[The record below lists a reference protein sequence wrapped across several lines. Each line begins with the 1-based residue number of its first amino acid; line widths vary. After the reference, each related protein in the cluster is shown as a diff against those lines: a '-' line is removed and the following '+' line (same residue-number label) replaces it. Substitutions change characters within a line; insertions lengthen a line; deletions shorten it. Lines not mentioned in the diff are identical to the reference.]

1 MDFFKC
7 GFEPYLCARNMDNEV
22 GMMQLFAARSGGIS
36 MRSRDRLAGQKKKK
50 QLVSCCNIVTGSLT
64 SGCRYRPTDV
74 QNSV

>member
-50 QLVSCCNIVTGSLT
+50 KKSKGCLGVTE
-64 SGCRYRPTDV
+64 
-74 QNSV
+74 